1 MAQTD
6 PPYPSG
12 IHPCSTSGE
21 VHLIADDD
29 EFFRIALR
37 SILLNQ
43 LSCSHVI
50 EAGSLDEAVEQL
62 SEKGPVT
69 LAIFDLAMPGMEN
82 AGSLRAVRE
91 CFPWTRV
98 AVVSASRRRSNILQA
113 LEAGVHGYVPK
124 GLGVREL
131 ARALQMIRQGM
142 IYVPSQLAD
151 LPAPEEEVQFRM
163 SKNTTPVSSRRGV
176 GQQPVDLTSRQKAV
190 LELIVKGLTNKE
202 IAKALGVGDGT
213 VKVHVAAIFR
223 TLGVT
228 SRAAAAAAGI
238 RLIAAE

>member
-1 MAQTD
+1 M
-6 PPYPSG
+6 
-12 IHPCSTSGE
+12 
-21 VHLIADDD
+21 
-29 EFFRIALR
+29 
-37 SILLNQ
+37 
-43 LSCSHVI
+43 
-50 EAGSLDEAVEQL
+50 
-62 SEKGPVT
+62 
-69 LAIFDLAMPGMEN
+69 AIFDLAMPGMEN
-82 AGSLRAVRE
+82 AGSLRVVRE

-98 AVVSASRRRSNILQA
+98 AVVSASKRRSDILQA

-124 GLGVREL
+124 GLGVTEL
-131 ARALQMIRQGM
+131 ARALQMIREGM

-151 LPAPEEEVQFRM
+151 LPAPEEEPQLRM
-163 SKNTTPVSSRRGV
+163 PRNHTPSSLGPDV
-176 GQQPVDLTSRQKAV
+176 GQQPVALTSRQKDV

>member
-1 MAQTD
+1 MAQAEQEN
-6 PPYPSG
+6 SA
-12 IHPCSTSGE
+12 GE
-21 VHLIADDD
+21 ICLIADDD
-29 EFFRIALR
+29 EFFRMALR
-37 SILLNQ
+37 GILLNQ
-43 LSCSHVI
+43 LGCSRVV

-82 AGSLRAVRE
+82 AGSLRVVRE

-98 AVVSASRRRSNILQA
+98 ALVSASKRRSDILQA

-124 GLGVREL
+124 GLGVTEL
-131 ARALQMIRQGM
+131 ARALQMIREGM

-151 LPAPEEEVQFRM
+151 LPAPEEEPQLGM
-163 SKNTTPVSSRRGV
+163 PGNTTLSSSGLDV
-176 GQQPVDLTSRQKAV
+176 GRQPVDLTSRQKDV